1 MPTHIRLPGQHPGD
15 SPPHLRCTAKD
26 MPQHV
31 LRKED
36 FPEEVACE
44 LGLKDDNF
52 ETRKGIQEGGRMYQ
66 DAHGGRWE
74 KLFSR
79 M

>member
-1 MPTHIRLPGQHPGD
+1 
-15 SPPHLRCTAKD
+15 

-74 KLFSR
+74 KPFSR